1 MGKIVVGIADIKVS
15 NNPEDTLITYALGS
29 CIGVIVYDPV
39 VKVGGLLHFM
49 LPESKVNPQ
58 RAKENPYMFADTGVP
73 LLFKTCY
80 KYGAKKRRMI
90 VKVAGGAEIMDEAGY
105 FNIGKKNYAVLRK
118 IFWRNGVLIRA
129 EDVGGMVNRTVELDI
144 VTGEVRLKIT
154 GQGIRKL

>member
-1 MGKIVVGIADIKVS
+1 MGKIVVGIADMKVS
-15 NNPEDTLITYALGS
+15 NNPEDTLITHALGS

-58 RAKENPYMFADTGVP
+58 KAKENPYMFADTGVP

-80 KYGAKKRRMI
+80 KYGAEKKRMI
-90 VKVAGGAEIMDEAGY
+90 VKVAGGAQIMDEAGH
-105 FNIGKKNYAVLRK
+105 FNIGKRNYAMLRK
-118 IFWRNGVLIRA
+118 IFWRNGVLIKA

-144 VTGEVRLKIT
+144 ATGEVRLKIP

>member
-29 CIGVIVYDPV
+29 CIGVIVYDPM

-90 VKVAGGAEIMDEAGY
+90 VKVAGGAEIMDEARY

-144 VTGEVRLKIT
+144 GTGEVRLKIP

>member
-29 CIGVIVYDPV
+29 CIGVVVYDHV
-39 VKVGGLLHFM
+39 ARVGGLLHFM
-49 LPESKVNPQ
+49 LPESKINPQ
-58 RAKENPYMFADTGVP
+58 KAKENPCMFADTGVP

-80 KYGAKKRRMI
+80 KYGAKKHRMI

-105 FNIGKKNYAVLRK
+105 FNIGKRNYAMLRK
-118 IFWRNGVLIRA
+118 IFWRNGVLIHA

-144 VTGEVRLKIT
+144 ATGEVRLKIP

>member
-90 VKVAGGAEIMDEAGY
+90 VKVAGGAEIMDEARY

-118 IFWRNGVLIRA
+118 IFWCNGVLIRA

-144 VTGEVRLKIT
+144 GTGEVRLKIP

>member
-1 MGKIVVGIADIKVS
+1 MVGIADMKVS
-15 NNPEDTLITYALGS
+15 NNPEDTLITHALGS

-58 RAKENPYMFADTGVP
+58 KAKENPYMFADTGVP

-80 KYGAKKRRMI
+80 KYGAEKKRMI
-90 VKVAGGAEIMDEAGY
+90 VKVAGGAQIMDEAGH
-105 FNIGKKNYAVLRK
+105 FNIGKRNYAMLRK
-118 IFWRNGVLIRA
+118 IFWRNGVLIKA

-144 VTGEVRLKIT
+144 ATGEVRLKIP

>member
-90 VKVAGGAEIMDEAGY
+90 VKVAGGAEIMDEARY

-144 VTGEVRLKIT
+144 GTGEVRLKIP

>member
-90 VKVAGGAEIMDEAGY
+90 VKVAGGAEIMDEARY